1 MIKQA
6 YINGFMRKCAQLG
19 VNPNYL
25 LKIAGGFVPG
35 MSPLPLPIRP
45 IMPRGKYDPKDTNK
59 IPTGRK
65 PSAEPPPLP
74 GEEPGGRPMPRKP
87 VPRIPWGLNPLF
99 PIGSPLPLA
108 PRPRKPAPK
117 PAPNSPITIDDLN
130 KLR

>member
-19 VNPNYL
+19 VNPNHL
-25 LKIAGGFVPG
+25 LKLAGGFVPG
-35 MSPLPLPIRP
+35 QRP
-45 IMPRGKYDPKDTNK
+45 IPTYPILPRGKYDPKDTNK
-59 IPTGRK
+59 IPAGRK
-65 PSAEPPPLP
+65 PSAAPPPIP

-87 VPRIPWGLNPLF
+87 ATRTPWGLNPLF
-99 PIGSPLPLA
+99 PIGSPVPLV
-108 PRPRKPAPK
+108 PKPRKPEPK